1 MHNHGTDATNRGGIA
16 MRPERI
22 PNETRSNYSREQ
34 AVIELARK
42 GDANAFEQLYSAHKR
57 LVYGICVRMTR
68 GNISLAE
75 DLTQEVF
82 IQVYR
87 KMQSFRGESA
97 FSTWLHRVTFNAVLM
112 RLRKPVVPEVSLEEL
127 QPEQE
132 DAAPKEE
139 FGSYDLCL
147 EGRCVNSSV

>member
-1 MHNHGTDATNRGGIA
+1 
-16 MRPERI
+16 MRRERI
-22 PNETRSNYSREQ
+22 SNATLRDCSRER
-34 AVIELARK
+34 AVIELAQN

-57 LVYGICVRMTR
+57 RVYGICVRMTR
-68 GNISLAE
+68 GNTSLAE

-87 KMQSFRGESA
+87 KIRSFRGESA

-112 RLRKPVVPEVSLEEL
+112 RLRKPVVAEVSFEEL